1 MDWRRG
7 RNLIDVLIGGSQRTA
22 PTTAR
27 MQDIRWD
34 GAWRGHTIV
43 TATVHCAQLPAPA
56 TRARVISCLKI
67 YLDTK

>member
-7 RNLIDVLIGGSQRTA
+7 RNLIDVLIGGAQRTA

-43 TATVHCAQLPAPA
+43 TASTLRPAPA
-56 TRARVISCLKI
+56 TRARVISCFMSQTLFI
-67 YLDTK
+67 